1 MTQQQTRYVSG
12 RVEQD
17 VLVLTISVSKIQGEE
32 VADAIRLEMLHE
44 LESTGLRSVVV
55 DFQHAQYV
63 SSTAFRPLLALRR
76 RLHEL
81 GGGRVVLCGLSSV
94 VGDVFYTTRMVDPTG
109 SVTALFDMEA
119 DVPAAVARLT
129 GPPPPRG

>member
-1 MTQQQTRYVSG
+1 MTEPQARHLNT
-12 RVEQD
+12 RVEQG
-17 VLVLTISVSKIQGEE
+17 VLVLTITDSKIQGEE
-32 VADAIRLEMLHE
+32 VADALRMEMLRA
-44 LESTGLRSVVV
+44 LETSGLRKVVV

-76 RLHEL
+76 RIQEL

-109 SVTALFDMEA
+109 TVTALFDLEA
-119 DVPAAVARLT
+119 DVPAAVARLNQ
-129 GPPPPRG
+129 PPAQA